1 MKDWSIMDPKYL
13 DFFSKCHRRKL
24 ELSDFKLIYKA
35 TKDGDL
41 YNKMRI
47 KLIYKVTKDEDL
59 YSKMLKNMREKK
71 NLMYFVKSE
80 FGRSFGGYSSINI
93 GHSYHN

>member
-13 DFFSKCHRRKL
+13 DFFSKCHGRKL
-24 ELSDFKLIYKA
+24 DLSDFKLIYKA

-41 YNKMRI
+41 Y
-47 KLIYKVTKDEDL
+47 
-59 YSKMLKNMREKK
+59 SKMLKNMRKKK

-80 FGRSFGGYSSINI
+80 FGRSFGGYFSKC
-93 GHSYHN
+93 HRRKHEHYFV